1 MTIDETFD
9 RLRKLQD
16 ILAEKI
22 ELEKKLQ
29 DIPKALEDR
38 EALLVSLKKRYI
50 EQDQE
55 YEELRS
61 QQADCRNQLL
71 EAESRREK
79 AEKNMEATV
88 TQREVDIITKEI
100 EDATSKE
107 NQCRDELLHVERR
120 LTDLDNKMKANKAMI
135 DNQENELVEN
145 KKLIEQECI
154 LQKQKIV
161 TLASEDKAL
170 SAGLD
175 SELLFKFERIIRK
188 KGDCGIVAVKAGV
201 CESCHMILPVQ
212 FANTVRQKK
221 EIVSCPYCSSFLY
234 YEESSDGEESFLIED
249 VGSLADL
256 EDDEDEL
263 DEEDDDD
270 EEDPTAVDFDE

>member
-1 MTIDETFD
+1 MTIDESFN

-16 ILAEKI
+16 VLSEKI
-22 ELEKKLQ
+22 ELEKKIQ
-29 DIPKALEDR
+29 DIPKALESR
-38 EALLVSLKKRYI
+38 EALLVLLKKKYI
-50 EQDQE
+50 EQDQN
-55 YEELRS
+55 YEELRA

-79 AEKNMEATV
+79 AEKSISATI
-88 TQREVDIITKEI
+88 TQREYEIIDKER
-100 EDATSKE
+100 EDATKKE
-107 NQCRDELLHVERR
+107 GQCRNELLHVEHR
-120 LTDLDNKMKANKAMI
+120 LTDLDDKMKANKIMI
-135 DNQENELVEN
+135 DNQENELAEN
-145 KKLIEQECI
+145 KKLIEQERV
-154 LQKQKIV
+154 LQEQKIAA
-161 TLASEDKAL
+161 LSDEDKAL
-170 SAGLD
+170 SEGLD

-201 CESCHMILPVQ
+201 CESCHMILPVE

-249 VGSLADL
+249 VGSLVDL

-263 DEEDDDD
+263 DEEEDD
-270 EEDPTAVDFDE
+270 EEEDPIAVDFDE